1 MTMFILYIK
10 ICMYMRPEISDRN
23 MDRLKEWARK
33 HAGPRVERLG
43 KRGGKSYYS
52 VDDALDDLLKE
63 AGF

>member
-1 MTMFILYIK
+1 
-10 ICMYMRPEISDRN
+10 MRPEISDRN

-33 HAGPRVERLG
+33 HAGPRRIERLG

-52 VDDALDDLLKE
+52 MDDALGDLLTE